1 MLLKNIQKDI
11 VNSLK
16 EKKPLRVETLRG
28 VVAAVKKAA
37 IDKRIDI
44 TDELTI
50 EVLLK
55 EKKIVQEMID
65 TCPSNRSELLD
76 EYNLKMN
83 IINDYAPKMISD
95 ENEIKNLIK
104 DIVNNEIEFT
114 KSNRGQLMK
123 LIAPTLKGKAD
134 MKTVNKVIGDMLI

>member
-1 MLLKNIQKDI
+1 MLLENIQKDI

-16 EKKPLRVETLRG
+16 EKKSLRVETLRG

-65 TCPSNRSELLD
+65 TCPSDRVELLD

-83 IINDYAPKMISD
+83 IINEYAPKIITD
-95 ENEIKNLIK
+95 ENEIQNLIK
-104 DIVNNEIEFT
+104 DIVNGEIEFT

-123 LIAPTLKGKAD
+123 LIAPALKGKAD
-134 MKTVNKVIGDMLI
+134 MKIVNKVIGDMLI